1 MPSLE
6 QKRSVIRESG
16 FRILL
21 LSRWKK
27 MRMQRTHDTYSDDAV
42 RNVIFTFRTI
52 EFCLGKKIFT
62 IRAGITCFLFLCFV
76 RFPKHTSYPCWINV
90 FYVQKIWTLV
100 QITLSKE
107 KTKKA
112 LYFSNHFQHKHVI
125 SNYVNLHH
133 NCTVVGINL

>member
-1 MPSLE
+1 MSSLE

-16 FRILL
+16 FRSLL

-27 MRMQRTHDTYSDDAV
+27 LRMQRTHNTYSDDAV

-107 KTKKA
+107 KKLCIFLIVSSTNM
-112 LYFSNHFQHKHVI
+112 LFQTTSTHITIV
-125 SNYVNLHH
+125 L
-133 NCTVVGINL
+133 L